1 MLGYRAPAFS
11 VTRDQLDG
19 FCEICLEAGLAYD
32 SSIFP
37 IRGRRY
43 GIPAMPTAP
52 YVIHDAGGRRLVEI
66 PLSTVEWRGRRYPV
80 AGGGYWRILPAWAI
94 GRIITRLNHAGCP
107 MVTYLHPYEFDSQRL
122 SATMA
127 AGWSLRS
134 LKHQLKQNLNRRS
147 MYAKLDAILSVYRFA
162 PAEEYLRDPG
172 RFPPHGPGA
181 GLL

>member
-1 MLGYRAPAFS
+1 MLGHRAPAFS

-43 GIPAMPTAP
+43 GIPDTPTMP
-52 YVIHDAGGRRLVEI
+52 YIIQDGGGRRPVEI
-66 PLSTVEWRGRRYPV
+66 PLSTIMWRGRRYPV
-80 AGGGYWRILPAWAI
+80 AGGGYWRVLPAWVI
-94 GRIITRLNHAGCP
+94 RRIIARLNRAGCP
-107 MVTYLHPYEFDSQRL
+107 MVTYLHPYEFDSQPL

-134 LKHQLKQNLNRRS
+134 LKHQFKQNLNRRS
-147 MYAKLDAILSVYRFA
+147 MCDKLDAILSVHRFA

-172 RFPPHGPGA
+172 RLPPHDPGA